1 VKAPDHFWRAGHP
14 AAWILWPL
22 SLIFGIAVWLRRF
35 AYRHGWLETT
45 RLPVPVLV
53 IGNITVGGAG
63 KTPLVAWAAARI
75 GQMGLRPGVV
85 LRGYGGKSATWP
97 LAVSPDTDPGLA
109 GDEAV
114 LLARRTACPVVAG
127 PDRVA
132 AASRLVE
139 EFGCDFVLS
148 DDGLQHYALGRDLEV
163 AVLDAG
169 RMLGNRM
176 LLPAGP
182 LRERPGR
189 LSSVD
194 LVVINGAG
202 EDGTACFRVVA
213 TDAVNL
219 HTGERRPL
227 SGFRGQPCHAVAG
240 IGNPERFFA
249 TLREHDLAF
258 DARWFPDHH
267 CFVPEDLAFGDR
279 QPVLMTE
286 KDAVK
291 CEGFALPYHWY
302 VPVTARAGPRLEK
315 EFTRLLAELVNGQKT
330 A

>member
-1 VKAPDHFWRAGHP
+1 MKAPDYFWRAGHP
-14 AAWILWPL
+14 AAWVLWPL
-22 SLIFGIAVWLRRF
+22 SLLFGIAVWLRRY
-35 AYRHGWLETT
+35 AYRHDWLGTS

-53 IGNITVGGAG
+53 IGNITVGGSG
-63 KTPLVAWAAARI
+63 KTPLVAWAATQIAQAGR
-75 GQMGLRPGVV
+75 RPGVV
-85 LRGYGGKSATWP
+85 LRGYGGKSKKWP
-97 LAVSPDTDPGLA
+97 LAVNPETDPALA

-132 AASRLVE
+132 AASLLVE

-148 DDGLQHYALGRDLEV
+148 DDGLQHYALGRDREI
-163 AVLDAG
+163 AVLDG
-169 RMLGNRM
+169 DRMLGNRM

-194 LVVINGAG
+194 LVVINGAS
-202 EDGTACFRVVA
+202 EDTTASFRVVA
-213 TDAVNL
+213 HDAVNL

-227 SGFRGQPCHAVAG
+227 SDFDREPCHAVAG
-240 IGNPERFFA
+240 IGNPERFFD
-249 TLREHDLAF
+249 TLRAHDLLF
-258 DARWFPDHH
+258 DTREFPDHH
-267 CFVPEDLAFGDR
+267 CFVPEDLAFGDQ

-291 CEGFALPYHWY
+291 CERFALPYHWY
-302 VPVTARAGPRLEK
+302 VPVTARPGPHLDR
-315 EFTRLLAELVNGQKT
+315 EFTRLLAGLVNGQKT